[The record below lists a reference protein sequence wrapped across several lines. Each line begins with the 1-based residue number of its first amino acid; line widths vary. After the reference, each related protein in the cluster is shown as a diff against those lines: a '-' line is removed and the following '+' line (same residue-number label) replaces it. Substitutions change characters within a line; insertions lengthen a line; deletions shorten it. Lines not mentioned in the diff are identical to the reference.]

1 MAAGVPA
8 IMRRGFNYGASYPH
22 INNRTGIY
30 SDEENLPTDI
40 VRLINKSSE
49 FSPRDWI
56 IANMTPEVSTAK
68 LNDSL
73 EKISSVNNEAWTKGV
88 AIKISTLDGLKYKD
102 PDNQEL
108 FYPDN
113 AFLKKC
119 IKDPSAQ

>member
-1 MAAGVPA
+1 
-8 IMRRGFNYGASYPH
+8 
-22 INNRTGIY
+22 
-30 SDEENLPTDI
+30 
-40 VRLINKSSE
+40 
-49 FSPRDWI
+49 
-56 IANMTPEVSTAK
+56 VSTAK